1 MILFRNKLALIFV
14 AAMLVSSIVFSGYLS
29 SVWQRTHQQFKSLQK
44 HEVSQLSANTHMF
57 LKSQEAL
64 LLLLGEQLT
73 RDKPLPHNP
82 QHAPILDKV
91 RATHSAFVGI
101 GLASPEGELLEVSS
115 NLPLDA
121 LPNLK
126 QQEESRDSF
135 AKTLTTNRLVVGR
148 TYLLDFLKHHELAMA
163 LRVPIRQQDGH
174 VKGVMTAGV
183 RVNNPTFQANLPDY
197 HRIDIIRDDRYF
209 QYSSEFFNNE
219 TAYATVITDGWLNTV
234 LHSFEQAHST
244 NVNFEYSDYLDIDN
258 DRYSVE
264 IKYDDYFQLWFMSRI
279 PTRQIHHQFLQ
290 DISIPTSFF
299 FISSFLLLGSASYIY
314 RREKSKFLEL
324 SHQAFH
330 DPLTG
335 LANKNKL
342 RKEIEHLAGRPQ
354 SIAFINIDRMKS
366 INELYG
372 QKYGDQVL
380 IAISDRLKLLI
391 GNNGMV
397 ARGFGDEFFVMF
409 PCASESETEVI
420 CHRVLNTIAKP
431 FLIDDST
438 ILLTASIAATN
449 TTKLQPQF
457 DEIIWSLGV
466 AMTEAKKSKNTV
478 SFVNSHFQE
487 QHLRR
492 LNVEFKLKKAI
503 KNREIFVVFQPQYC
517 ADGTLCGV
525 EALARWVDEELGYIP
540 PDLFV
545 SVAEQSGLMN
555 DLGELIIQKAIRE
568 TAYLHQSTSSRYSL
582 SINVSVQ
589 QLMHSQTKQ
598 TLRKELTLNH
608 MSPMDVV
615 LEITESVF
623 IEDMQQ
629 VNAMCNE
636 LVNEGFRLSLDDFGT
651 GYSSLSSLN
660 QLPLAELKIDKSFI
674 DGLPDESSSEL
685 MINNILDIARNHKM
699 TVVAEG
705 IETLAQKQKLI
716 EMGCLCFQGY
726 YFAKP
731 MESADLS
738 ELLTRQKTSV
748 APFQECTAAD
758 GEDNLEQ

>member
-1 MILFRNKLALIFV
+1 MILFRNKLALIFI
-14 AAMLVSSIVFSGYLS
+14 ATMLVSSIVFSGYLS
-29 SVWQRTHQQFKSLQK
+29 SVWHRTHQQFKNLQK

-73 RDKPLPHNP
+73 RDKPLPDAP

-91 RATHSAFVGI
+91 RATHSAFVGL
-101 GLASPEGELLEVSS
+101 GLANPQGDLLEVSS
-115 NLPLDA
+115 NLPLDS

-126 QQEESRDSF
+126 QQEESRGSF
-135 AKTLTTNRLVVGR
+135 IQTLDANRLVIGR
-148 TYLLDFLKHHELAMA
+148 TYLLNFLRHHEIAMA
-163 LRVPIRQQDGH
+163 LRVPIRLPDNRL
-174 VKGVMTAGV
+174 KAVMTAGV

-197 HRIDIIRDDRYF
+197 HRIDIIRADRYF

-219 TAYATVITDGWLNTV
+219 MAYATAITDEWLNTMLNSFDQ
-234 LHSFEQAHST
+234 LHSENIDFEHSG
-244 NVNFEYSDYLDIDN
+244 YLDIN
-258 DRYSVE
+258 DQRYSIE
-264 IKYDDYFQLWFMSRI
+264 LKYDEYFHLWFMSRI
-279 PTRQIHHQFLQ
+279 PTSQIHHQFLQ
-290 DISIPTSFF
+290 DIMVPTSFF
-299 FISSFLLLGSASYIY
+299 FISCFLLLGSARYIY
-314 RREKSKFLEL
+314 QREKSKYLEL

-342 RKEIEHLAGRPQ
+342 RKEVQRLANNPQ

-380 IAISDRLKLLI
+380 IAISERLKALI
-391 GNNGMV
+391 GKNGMV
-397 ARGFGDEFFVMF
+397 ARGFGDEFFIMF

-420 CHRVLNTIAKP
+420 CHRVLQSIAKP

-449 TTKLQPQF
+449 TAKLQTEF
-457 DEIIWSLGV
+457 DEMTWSLGV

-478 SFVNSHFQE
+478 SFVNAQFQE
-487 QHLRR
+487 QHLKR

-503 KNREIFVVFQPQYC
+503 KNREIFVVFQPQFR
-517 ADGTLCGV
+517 ADGSLCGV
-525 EALARWVDEELGYIP
+525 EALARWIDEELGYIP

-545 SVAEQSGLMN
+545 SVAEQSGLMS
-555 DLGELIIQKAIRE
+555 DLGELIMQKAIRE
-568 TAYLHQSTSSRYSL
+568 TAHLHQSTSTRYSL

-589 QLMHSQTKQ
+589 QLMDSQIKQ
-598 TLRKELTLNH
+598 ALRKELTLND
-608 MSPMDVV
+608 MSPKDVI

-636 LVNEGFRLSLDDFGT
+636 LVEEGFRLSLDDFGT
-651 GYSSLSSLN
+651 GYSSLSSLS
-660 QLPLAELKIDKSFI
+660 QLPLSELKIDKSFI
-674 DGLPDESSSEL
+674 DGLPDDSSSER
-685 MINNILDIARNHKM
+685 MVNNIIDIARNHKM

-705 IETLAQKQKLI
+705 IETQAQKQKLI

-731 MESADLS
+731 MESADLNA
-738 ELLTRQKTSV
+738 LLISGQTKTTV
-748 APFQECTAAD
+748 V
-758 GEDNLEQ
+758 